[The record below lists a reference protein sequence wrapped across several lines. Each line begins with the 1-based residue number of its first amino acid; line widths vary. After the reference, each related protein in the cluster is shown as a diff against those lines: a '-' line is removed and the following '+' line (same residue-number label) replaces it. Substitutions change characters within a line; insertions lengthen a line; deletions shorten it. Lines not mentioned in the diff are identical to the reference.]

1 VLLRPFQNTPFVDDW
16 VYGWSVEHLLLTG
29 ELRILDNASSVNPVQ
44 VLWGALFCLPTGF
57 SFTMLRVSTWVLSAA
72 CLCGLRLLMSEI
84 GVGRAQALLATA
96 TLALYPVYFVLSHTF
111 MTDVPFLCALV
122 WFSYAAARA
131 LRTERL
137 GWLAV
142 AVLFA
147 ALAIGI
153 RPAGIVAALALPLTI
168 VPLNRWRR
176 WSALVLMLL
185 PFVAAGL
192 VFWWYSSHIERR
204 ADLTWIDGSP
214 AWRRWQFRYGLASIH
229 VSAVNMW
236 WFCTAAL
243 GLAVAPLAIARFSRT
258 HVRGAVVVSMI
269 GAGAF
274 ALGPLIGAHVYVP
287 LHNTETWALVEL
299 GGVESGVWGHRAPA
313 LPRWYAPTAVA
324 AGVALFSMGAAAAI
338 SVRRLSAAQML
349 LLWLLA
355 MQYLLMSVLWLY
367 DDNRYILPL
376 VPPALALIASSGPL
390 VRQKPAIAML
400 AALAVIC
407 SVGLRD
413 HLQYNRALWAAV
425 DYLRAGGT
433 PPGDIDG
440 GWAVNGWLQYA
451 HPEHAKR
458 APGGDVLVNWV
469 NANDVESQARISNGP
484 SPGWMVD
491 KVFPYTRW
499 ASRSGAIYVL
509 KR

>member
-1 VLLRPFQNTPFVDDW
+1 MLLRPFQNTPFVDDW

-214 AWRRWQFRYGLASIH
+214 AWRRWQFKYGLASIH

-274 ALGPLIGAHVYVP
+274 ALGPLIGAHD
-287 LHNTETWALVEL
+287 L
-299 GGVESGVWGHRAPA
+299 GACR
-313 LPRWYAPTAVA
+313 
-324 AGVALFSMGAAAAI
+324 I
-338 SVRRLSAAQML
+338 RRRRIRCLGTS
-349 LLWLLA
+349 
-355 MQYLLMSVLWLY
+355 
-367 DDNRYILPL
+367 RPG
-376 VPPALALIASSGPL
+376 PPPL
-390 VRQKPAIAML
+390 VRSDGRCGRCGAVLHGRRRRDIGAPSQCRSDA
-400 AALAVIC
+400 AALAARDAI
-407 SVGLRD
+407 SADVGSM
-413 HLQYNRALWAAV
+413 AV
-425 DYLRAGGT
+425 
-433 PPGDIDG
+433 
-440 GWAVNGWLQYA
+440 
-451 HPEHAKR
+451 
-458 APGGDVLVNWV
+458 
-469 NANDVESQARISNGP
+469 
-484 SPGWMVD
+484 
-491 KVFPYTRW
+491 
-499 ASRSGAIYVL
+499 
-509 KR
+509 